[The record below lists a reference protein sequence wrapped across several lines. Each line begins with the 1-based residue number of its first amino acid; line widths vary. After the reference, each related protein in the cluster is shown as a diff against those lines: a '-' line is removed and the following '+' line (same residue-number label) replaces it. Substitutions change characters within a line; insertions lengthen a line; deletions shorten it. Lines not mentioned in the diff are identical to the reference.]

1 MNERRRDARAGRPGG
16 ARTSSSSL
24 DSSVSASASSSSHVG
39 GVSRAIDGG
48 DVAIATATRVGT
60 TRVVRDRSLATRLDS
75 SKKQN
80 VSDRSAARQPR
91 AAATRGSDAGN
102 GYPRARLERVLA
114 ATDDATARATVRRRG
129 RRARARD
136 AFV

>member
-60 TRVVRDRSLATRLDS
+60 TRVVRDST
-75 SKKQN
+75 
-80 VSDRSAARQPR
+80 
-91 AAATRGSDAGN
+91 
-102 GYPRARLERVLA
+102 
-114 ATDDATARATVRRRG
+114 
-129 RRARARD
+129 
-136 AFV
+136 